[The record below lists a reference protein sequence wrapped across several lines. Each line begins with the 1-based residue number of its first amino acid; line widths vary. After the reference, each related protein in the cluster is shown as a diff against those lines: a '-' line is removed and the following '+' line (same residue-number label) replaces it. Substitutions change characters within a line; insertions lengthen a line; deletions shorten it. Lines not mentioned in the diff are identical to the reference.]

1 MKKNVKRLYRGIKL
15 TMFTVEFES
24 DASVITTL
32 DQQGR
37 FEDVEV
43 VISDNNVVY
52 LRQFD
57 EELAEYQLLHMSYQ
71 QFLDIL
77 SAYKSPEGAYQIDF
91 TKREKDNGVSTT

>member
-1 MKKNVKRLYRGIKL
+1 MKKSVRLLYRGRQSIVY
-15 TMFTVEFES
+15 TVEFEQ
-24 DASVITTL
+24 DASVIVTL
-32 DQQGR
+32 DQEDR

-43 VISDNNVVY
+43 VIADNSVVY
-52 LRQFD
+52 FRQFD

-77 SAYKSPEGAYQIDF
+77 AAYKSPEGAYQIDF

>member
-1 MKKNVKRLYRGIKL
+1 MY
-15 TMFTVEFES
+15 TVEFEQ
-24 DASVITTL
+24 DASVIVTL
-32 DQQGR
+32 DQEDR

-43 VISDNNVVY
+43 VIADNSVVY
-52 LRQFD
+52 FRQFD

-77 SAYKSPEGAYQIDF
+77 AAYKSPEGAYQIDF